1 MMIGMT
7 WTRPFRIDMFTKPD
21 GTKSKNA
28 PPCWPFGT
36 VKPPTKK
43 ELQEQILREADEALL

>member
-1 MMIGMT
+1 LIMHT
-7 WTRPFRIDMFTKPD
+7 NPD
-21 GTKSKNA
+21 GTKSKDA

-43 ELQEQILREADEALL
+43 ELQDQILREADEALL

>member
-1 MMIGMT
+1 
-7 WTRPFRIDMFTKPD
+7 MFTKPD

-43 ELQEQILREADEALL
+43 ELQDQILREADEALL